1 MIFQGIDVSGSFD
14 VTGSFVTAKGDTFPL
29 TASSVQGDMFF
40 HTTNDLMYV
49 FTTSGSWKPIGDI
62 TSSAIPPQSSTNIEY
77 LVVAGGG
84 GGSAGFGNGNGTGG
98 GGAGGM
104 LSSSLSNMT
113 SGSVISVTI
122 GAGGSGGTGT
132 NYSNRGSTNRGAEGT
147 NSSIASTS
155 GTSFSTVTCTG
166 GGSGGRGSADQAGG
180 DGGSGGG
187 GGAYSGAGGSG
198 TAGQG
203 NDGGTGTPS
212 GNSNYRGGGG
222 GGKSAAG
229 ATGTDSGNG
238 GAGLASVITG
248 TSTTYAGGGGGGCY
262 AGKTPG
268 SAGTGGG
275 GAGSAGSS
283 TPGSGTANTGGGGG
297 GGGWP
302 GSSSSTGPNGGA
314 GGSGVVILAYD
325 SGSFSGTGGIKSA
338 REDGYVVHT
347 FNNSGTLSIAGAG
360 EKTIIP
366 SQHFNVLSITAPGS
380 SGTSTQV
387 TGLSF
392 RPDLVW
398 MLPRNQAYYIRVTD
412 SVRGVDKA
420 LYLDRPDDENNQGAN
435 DWYSVLS
442 FNSNGFNYR
451 DYSQASVTFA
461 VPCWKAG
468 GPAVSNSDGT
478 IASSV
483 SANTTAGFSIVSYT
497 GTGANGTVGHGLNSA
512 PEIVINKIRNGGNNT
527 YDSWYTYATSQG
539 NDHYLDFANSN
550 DANTPSEVGYGGG
563 TFWNS
568 TDSTDTVFSVGTI
581 AEVNGSGH
589 SIIAYCFHSVEGYS
603 KIGTYTGSG
612 SSGKTITTGF
622 EPRFVI
628 IKCTSHDSTNWQSFT
643 DAGDS
648 EPPLKRLDT
657 NETEFSGDRID
668 FTGTGF
674 TLKDNDGSR
683 NGSSRSYLYI
693 AIAK

>member
-1 MIFQGIDVSGSFD
+1 MIFQGVDVSGSFD
-14 VTGSFVTAKGDTFPL
+14 ITGSFIAPKGAAFPL

-40 HTTNDLMYV
+40 HTTFDTLYV
-49 FTTSGSWKPIGDI
+49 FTDSGSWTPIGDI
-62 TSSAIPPQSSTNIEY
+62 TASTPPPQFSTNIEY
-77 LVVAGGG
+77 LVAAGGG
-84 GGSAGFGNGNGTGG
+84 GGGSYGG
-98 GGAGGM
+98 GGAGGY
-104 LSSSLSNMT
+104 LSSSINSVT
-113 SGSVISVTI
+113 SGSTYTI
-122 GAGGSGGTGT
+122 TLGAGGAGSGNVYEDGG
-132 NYSNRGSTNRGAEGT
+132 NAGSNSTIAGST
-147 NSSIASTS
+147 ISTI
-155 GTSFSTVTCTG
+155 TTIG
-166 GGSGGRGSADQAGG
+166 GGLGGDNNEIPAG

-187 GGAYSGAGGSG
+187 GSDGPTDASGGSG
-198 TAGQG
+198 TVGQG
-203 NDGGTGTPS
+203 NDGGDGSYSDPH
-212 GNSNYRGGGG
+212 YMGGGG
-222 GGKSAAG
+222 GGAGAAG
-229 ATGTDSGNG
+229 GDGISTGTRTSGAG
-238 GAGLASVITG
+238 GAGLASKITG
-248 TSTTYAGGGGGGCY
+248 QARFRAGGGGGVRFNTTGTIG
-262 AGKTPG
+262 AGGAGGGGNGGTWSG
-268 SAGTGGG
+268 GTSAISSATAGTANSGSGG
-275 GAGSAGSS
+275 GAGQ
-283 TPGSGTANTGGGGG
+283 
-297 GGGWP
+297 
-302 GSSSSTGPNGGA
+302 NGGK
-314 GGSGVVILAYD
+314 GVAIFAYD

-347 FNNSGTLSIAGAG
+347 FNSSGTLAIAGAG

-468 GPAVSNSDGT
+468 GAAVSNSDGT

-497 GTGANGTVGHGLNSA
+497 GTGANGTVGHGLSSA
-512 PEIVINKIRNGGNNT
+512 PELVINKIRNGGNNT

-539 NDHYLDFANSN
+539 NDHYLDIANSN
-550 DANTPSEVGYGGG
+550 DANTPGEVGYGGG

-603 KIGTYTGSG
+603 KIGTYSGSG

-628 IKCTSHDSTNWQSFT
+628 IKCTTHDSTNWLSFT

-668 FTGTGF
+668 FIGTGF
-674 TLKDNDGSR
+674 TIKDGDASR
-683 NGSSRSYLYI
+683 NQSGRSYLYI

>member
-1 MIFQGIDVSGSFD
+1 
-14 VTGSFVTAKGDTFPL
+14 
-29 TASSVQGDMFF
+29 
-40 HTTNDLMYV
+40 
-49 FTTSGSWKPIGDI
+49 
-62 TSSAIPPQSSTNIEY
+62 
-77 LVVAGGG
+77 
-84 GGSAGFGNGNGTGG
+84 
-98 GGAGGM
+98 
-104 LSSSLSNMT
+104 
-113 SGSVISVTI
+113 
-122 GAGGSGGTGT
+122 
-132 NYSNRGSTNRGAEGT
+132 
-147 NSSIASTS
+147 
-155 GTSFSTVTCTG
+155 
-166 GGSGGRGSADQAGG
+166 
-180 DGGSGGG
+180 
-187 GGAYSGAGGSG
+187 
-198 TAGQG
+198 
-203 NDGGTGTPS
+203 
-212 GNSNYRGGGG
+212 
-222 GGKSAAG
+222 
-229 ATGTDSGNG
+229 
-238 GAGLASVITG
+238 
-248 TSTTYAGGGGGGCY
+248 
-262 AGKTPG
+262 
-268 SAGTGGG
+268 
-275 GAGSAGSS
+275 
-283 TPGSGTANTGGGGG
+283 
-297 GGGWP
+297 
-302 GSSSSTGPNGGA
+302 
-314 GGSGVVILAYD
+314 
-325 SGSFSGTGGIKSA
+325 
-338 REDGYVVHT
+338 
-347 FNNSGTLSIAGAG
+347 
-360 EKTIIP
+360 
-366 SQHFNVLSITAPGS
+366 
-380 SGTSTQV
+380 
-387 TGLSF
+387 
-392 RPDLVW
+392 
-398 MLPRNQAYYIRVTD
+398 MLPRNQAYYIRVSD

-420 LYLDRPDDENNQGAN
+420 LYLDRPDDENNVSSN
-435 DWYSVLS
+435 DVYSVLS

-451 DYSQASVTFA
+451 DHSASATFV

-468 GPAVSNSDGT
+468 GTAVTNEDGT
-478 IASSV
+478 IESSV

-550 DANTPSEVGYGGG
+550 DANTPSEVGYGSG
-563 TFWNS
+563 TFWNT

-668 FTGTGF
+668 FIGTGF